1 MRLPFF
7 TSLAKIIKYHQ
18 ARRQIR
24 RLIAYRPLVIGTC
37 SQPIELQAQTE
48 GGSLGHADQ
57 WEAFKHP
64 NRANAAPP
72 VQRRLCC

>member
-1 MRLPFF
+1 MSLPIFYQSSKNITIRLG
-7 TSLAKIIKYHQ
+7 
-18 ARRQIR
+18 RQIR

-37 SQPIELQAQTE
+37 SQPIELRAETE